1 MKSFLHILRA
11 VAASAV
17 LLTLAAGAAAQSRA
31 ATTPPT
37 RQIFV
42 YPANHGAICR
52 SDAGVNVVSSGS
64 LRGYKQDSDE
74 EITTGSLQTLS
85 FSGLRIQ
92 KLQLYVLENGG
103 ELGAPIDS
111 IWADAGRAA
120 FRTDDANRST
130 GVSNGGFFGP
140 QRGSSAPI
148 RYSFNA
154 PADQTVIFGGRS
166 ERWGSPA
173 TSHVQVRNNTALS
186 LLAIYAGDLLMQ
198 EYQGKTLMVRIW
210 TGNDVDLTKERTTTT
225 QHIDILF
232 DPIGGYYSDVVRTE
246 IDDDDA
252 KWVLD
257 EDEQAFVQA
266 PCKDDK
272 PEMKIKNSDN
282 PYRDGET
289 PLVSKLGNTYSA
301 KYSWRLDRDTWSTA
315 SAGQEKQQD
324 SKSYIDQDITSQSTS
339 GQRFYTPVM
348 KFHVANNG
356 GAQEAVPQCELS
368 LDHQF
373 QVYYF
378 TALKMEGKFTNKTSN
393 ATKSTT
399 GANGT
404 TPAAPMEFTVCQGDE
419 VEFSPS
425 FRQSVVN
432 TTNSGA
438 TEPTL
443 TADVR
448 WSLYEVVND
457 GETRTETLIFKDRDW
472 SQGGEGAS
480 YSFGPLQDDKEYRV
494 VAEYV
499 DPDGHSQGAL
509 VAEGKKEANDCPTE
523 QTIKITVKKT
533 NATSTITVSDQVC
546 EGSSVSLSAS
556 FTLNGGET
564 ASGYAYRWQKSTDG
578 ATFTAL
584 PSGSDAWTDVNG
596 GGTTA
601 STTDANV
608 SRPAAGSVWY
618 KFQLGNKVE
627 IDGKSYYCPAET
639 VKQVTVNARPKLEV
653 GGGSSPL
660 CEGRNMS
667 LALRLT
673 AGFDQG
679 QTVEYTLYEDEA
691 CKNEV
696 NVNGLDANF
705 KAKQTVSAATARWT
719 LPGAWLLARG
729 TSGTATLYAKAKNTT
744 TSCESESLKVEV
756 KLLPNPFVET
766 LTLSPDKVC
775 QGAEATVSATA
786 TISQTTYN
794 ETKIKDAGKQW
805 PTNLTFHWDVAGAS
819 STSTATSATNPHTH
833 QLTIPTTAAGTQ
845 TVKVWVS
852 DDNGCGYKYDAEG
865 KQLNEPYTDA
875 KTATVEVVEPP
886 KFTVQSGV
894 QACATAGQVKV
905 TLTSQ
910 DSKKLTFAVKPKGGA
925 TATVAP
931 TAVEANQSAD
941 ITVSFGPDQVS
952 GVTTFSFD
960 VTATHE
966 DEPKCGATQEF
977 TITVY
982 PNPSLSLTPAEGEGR
997 RVCAGSPIVLGA
1009 VATVPGL
1016 DAAAANFTYKWTV
1029 DSQEQTGAA
1038 GPNFTWTPGADA
1050 AGQKK
1055 TVSVEVSYAFDGA
1068 QSCSVSQQMEIEVL
1082 PLPVVTLTAADPQPI
1097 CQGQSATLT
1106 ATVTSEGAAQQG
1118 GTSTQTFTYN
1128 ISPSADGTPGTD
1140 GKSWTFTVSPNRTA
1154 TYSLTVTNTQT
1165 GCVSAPATAQ
1175 VTVDVVDFA
1184 LASDDGKAG
1193 DPMVY
1198 CVGDALNLRTAETLT
1213 DNYAYQWSKD
1223 GVVVENET
1231 GREFKIA
1238 SLQTTDGGTY
1248 SLRVTKDG
1256 RCSAERE
1263 VKIEVR
1269 QAPVPTLVM
1278 TDAAGANVAPL
1289 EPSEEGKWKFKV
1301 CEDEA
1306 FTLTPGGATTYTLT
1320 KFERGKTDITAQFT
1334 LLTFTGGSLSTSLPH
1349 VAEAGAEAGHTVYS
1363 LSLSFATG
1371 DCVETRTVEISVYD
1385 KPDAAFLDGTPQ
1397 RFVVKGEGVQVSVT
1411 SGFKKY
1417 SFYVGGVLKQE
1428 GESSTLAAEQ
1438 NVVDAEG
1445 QVEVRVV
1452 VENEAGCQATIETTI
1467 TALDGIVPRT
1477 VTVSSDFYCTD
1488 APGVT
1493 IAVSNPQPGLV
1504 YILDGVAS
1512 AGAITSAAGQP
1523 VEWTG
1528 VRLTD
1533 PTNQNPQTFKVR
1545 AYYAQLP
1552 DKAVDM
1558 ANTVTVEE
1566 VASPPAATMPTQ
1578 TANDCATI
1586 GQTTWIVPT
1595 TSASAYYFVKFGDD
1609 LFPAEGVQGSG
1620 GALTLQFFQLA
1631 AAQYGAPRNGEYKVV
1646 ARAKRKDG
1654 SFACEKELGGAL
1666 TVDIPQ
1672 TDAYGLSVYPQTD
1685 FCVGNVADFSITL
1698 AGSDFSPEYEH
1709 VYVLRRNGEEVARRT
1724 STAARGPIVFT
1735 DAQAST
1741 LAAGEY
1747 TYTVVCLFSGC
1758 EMPMLGN
1765 VSIRLFSQPR
1775 KLDVELENDGFY
1787 CPDENGVSLTVRG
1800 AESGVTYA
1808 LTDKRTRQ
1816 VVQESVVWAGSELTF
1831 EGVEA
1836 GTYYVEAYIATVGNG
1851 CRTVFDDIVVT
1862 RIDEPSPI
1870 VATISKVG
1878 QAGRGGRELTLC
1890 VDEEWQV
1897 HVAGADFSPNSPI
1910 QRSYALYGQDNTL
1923 VSNEMQGVDQR
1934 NGTFS
1939 FPATKAQTPGTFT
1952 FSVIAKATVTLKDG
1966 KQLECQ
1972 TEFEQVV
1979 TLTVKSRP
1987 KTSETVKTETPQGQ
2001 TDPCY
2006 GVDIVIE
2013 SPNADAQA
2021 TVEYRLFKADGGATR
2036 WNGQTPI
2043 ATVRPYAGDAPR
2055 FANIRDNG
2063 GTYAVVA
2070 SNGACEELIG
2080 TVTVSSDKFPK
2091 VQELDF
2097 EGYMCEG
2104 EPGKPV
2110 SLADSESGVSYTLHY
2125 VSPDLYAQLAAS
2137 GGLTPAS
2144 LADSKPGR
2152 KLTADAVS
2160 ATYDHQRLTF
2170 RGLKYSDDG
2179 VPTDLVNVDGYY
2191 YVVATKP
2198 AQEGQG
2204 QGCPVASPLVNFQT
2218 LKLPLSFNLEKS
2230 NIFCQGDG
2238 STDVY
2243 VENAEYDP
2251 DGVITYSLYK
2261 VDDRGNATL
2270 FDQVRSNANTAGRLY
2285 FGRAV
2290 PEGDYY
2296 AIVFKQYGDQYG
2308 GHVCSSR
2315 LRGDLR
2321 LRKAPPLDN
2330 LTIGDEGRD
2339 ICHGDAGGDAWTPD
2353 NARLAQAL
2361 QAGKQAQ
2368 SALTGIRLFVTLD
2381 GESPERPEAII
2392 AQALYD
2398 GTTDVS
2404 FADLPVGNMLVWA
2417 SWASEDPADDL
2428 ACLVNIGSIS
2438 RRPPIPAGLDAVACD
2453 GTLTLEGEYVVVG
2466 LTYQLVDNATN
2477 QVVATTTV
2485 DAEGVTAVRLSNL
2498 RRGVYTLYAG
2508 FDGGEKC
2515 RAEVGRLTVSGAAVA
2530 PVEVEMAVCDANGL
2544 VYEVPLGLLVEGANY
2559 HLSTR
2564 AELPIDFAAEYYQY
2578 LGKTADGCLTV
2589 SGLRCGTNYL
2599 WMGFGEN
2606 FDCPQIVATITV
2618 NCQSLLDLQ
2627 DANFGYVGGGCSG
2640 EPLALVLDRSQEGVG
2655 YHLTVGD
2662 SQDAIAGTEQEGTG
2676 EALTWPAQT
2685 LPVKTGTAT
2694 YHLWARLLNPTD
2706 DDCTSG
2712 NAWKQLTI
2720 DFDQVLLPVGHLVAP
2735 DSIFEYCEGDL
2746 GVRLGYARS
2755 PRVGEVYRLYR
2766 RRTAE
2771 EQQDPR
2777 NPWDRELV
2785 DMQEIPSYMREV
2797 EELSSE
2803 AKRYTE
2809 ADTLFFDGWGHNES
2823 TRHYATAGVYFVEV
2837 ADEQGCRRVTEDRE
2851 VRELPLPVANDSVYS
2866 VVFDAD
2872 GVRNDETA
2880 SREYGIFGYSIVV
2893 AGAKAG
2899 VSYTLVK
2906 DDTTLVKQVVPQ
2918 ADGDVV
2924 FGPLRD
2930 LKADTVAGGENPV
2943 VEFRMDV
2950 TGDTLYVGEGVYT
2963 VVVRDPETQ
2972 CDNTVGRITIVAE
2985 DLVAYNVQIF
2995 LGKSDL
3001 GKTVDLIPAYEFDAN
3016 ISHKGDQRYIGWSSS
3031 IDRVYRPKVNEA
3043 DEGYILDEAGTK
3055 ELNEEDN
3062 GSYFGNGYSNVAGS
3076 FDQRTGRF
3084 NARDEKAANVWF
3096 RLLPDSTQKI
3106 AGSYGLLDISNGNT
3120 LSDQTQTGY
3129 FSYIKQPSFYGQE
3142 QIRYLIENK
3151 QMPGRVSNIAT
3162 ITILAGNEDVGD
3174 DESVF
3179 LIPNAFSPNGDG
3191 LNDVFKIIIPDKY
3204 KTNSESKLQVFNRW
3218 GTLVYRSSG
3227 QQYGDNESWWDGKS
3241 STSNMVTLG
3250 QNLPSGTYYYVFTI
3264 TFINQRTVTRS
3275 TRKMS
3280 GYVELRR

>member
-1 MKSFLHILRA
+1 MLMKSLLHILRA
-11 VAASAV
+11 VAAAAV
-17 LLTLAAGAAAQSRA
+17 LLPLAVGAAAQTRS
-31 ATTPPT
+31 TTTKPKPT

-85 FSGLRIQ
+85 FSSLRIQ
-92 KLQLYVLENGG
+92 KLQLYVLDNGS

-111 IWADAGRAA
+111 IWADAERAA
-120 FRTDDANRST
+120 FQQDEAGRST

-173 TSHVQVRNNTALS
+173 TSHVQVRNNTSLS

-198 EYQGKTLMVRIW
+198 DYQGKTLMIRIW
-210 TGNDVDLTKERTTTT
+210 TGNDVDLTKQRTTTS
-225 QHIDILF
+225 QYIDILF

-246 IDDDDA
+246 IDDEDS
-252 KWVLD
+252 KWVHD
-257 EDEQAFVQA
+257 EDEQAYILA
-266 PCKDDK
+266 PCKGDK

-289 PLVSKLGNTYSA
+289 PLLSKLGNTYSA
-301 KYSWRLDRDTWSTA
+301 KYAWRLDRDTWQTS

-324 SKSYIDQDITSQSTS
+324 SKSYTDQDITSKPTS

-378 TALKMEGKFTNKTSN
+378 TALKMEGTFTNKTSE
-393 ATKSTT
+393 ATGQAQSSVED
-399 GANGT
+399 A
-404 TPAAPMEFTVCQGDE
+404 MEFTVCQGDE
-419 VEFSPS
+419 VEFRPS
-425 FRQSVVN
+425 FKQSVVN
-432 TTNSGA
+432 ATNNGA
-438 TEPTL
+438 TEQTL
-443 TADVR
+443 TGDVR
-448 WSLYEVVND
+448 WSLYEVSND
-457 GETRTETLIFKDRDW
+457 GETRTETRTETLIFKDRGWTQD
-472 SQGGEGAS
+472 GVGAS
-480 YSFGPLQDDKEYRV
+480 HSFGPLRDDKEYRV

-509 VAEGKKEANDCPTE
+509 VADGKKGANYCPT
-523 QTIKITVKKT
+523 QQIIKITVKKT
-533 NATSTITVSDQVC
+533 NATSTITADDAVC

-556 FTLNGGET
+556 FTTQNGET
-564 ASGYAYRWQKSTDG
+564 ASNYAYRWQKSQDG
-578 ATFTAL
+578 TTYANL
-584 PSGSDAWTDVNG
+584 PDGQDWQTVNG
-596 GGTTA
+596 
-601 STTDANV
+601 STTVTTSDANV
-608 SRPAAGSVWY
+608 SRPAAGRVWY
-618 KFQLGNKVE
+618 KFQLGNKVT
-627 IDGKSYYCPAET
+627 IDGKEYYCPAET
-639 VKQVTVNARPKLEV
+639 VKEVTVNALPRLAV
-653 GGGSSPL
+653 DGGTQPL
-660 CEGRNMS
+660 CEGSNMK
-667 LALRLT
+667 LTLRLT
-673 AGFDQG
+673 DGFTEG
-679 QTVEYTLYEDEA
+679 NSVEYTLYEDEA
-691 CKNEV
+691 CETEV

-705 KAKQTVSAATARWT
+705 KAKQTVSAATAQWT
-719 LPGAWLLARG
+719 LPGAWLLTRG
-729 TSGTATLYAKAKNTT
+729 TSGAATLYAKAKNVT

-766 LTLSPDKVC
+766 LTPSPDKVC

-794 ETKIKDAGKQW
+794 QSKLTAAGKTW
-805 PTNLTFHWDVAGAS
+805 PTNLTFHWDVAGAT
-819 STSTATSATNPHTH
+819 STSTATSSESSHTH
-833 QLTIPTTAAGTQ
+833 QLSVPTATAGQQ

-865 KQLNEPYTDA
+865 NRLDEPYTEA
-875 KTATVEVVEPP
+875 KSATVEVVEPP

-894 QACATAGQVKV
+894 QACATDGQVKV

-910 DSKKLTFAVKPKGGA
+910 DSKKLTFLVNPKGGA

-941 ITVSFGPDQVS
+941 ITVSFGPDQVT

-966 DEPKCGATQEF
+966 EEPKCSETKEF

-982 PNPSLSLTPAEGEGR
+982 PNPSLTLTPAEGQR
-997 RVCAGSPIVLGA
+997 RVCAGSPIALGA

-1029 DSQEQTGAA
+1029 DDQEQTGAT
-1038 GPNFTWTPGADA
+1038 GPDFTWTPGTDA
-1050 AGQKK
+1050 TGKK

-1068 QSCSVSQQMEIEVL
+1068 QSCKVSEQMSIEVI
-1082 PLPVVTLTAADPQPI
+1082 PLPVVTIAAADPNPI
-1097 CQGQSATLT
+1097 CEGQSATLT
-1106 ATVTSEGAAQQG
+1106 ATVTSDGAAEG
-1118 GTSTQTFTYN
+1118 GTSPQTFTYN
-1128 ISPSADGTPGTD
+1128 ITSSAGDTPAATTNGD
-1140 GKSWTFTVSPNRTA
+1140 GKSWTFTASPARTA
-1154 TYSLTVTNTQT
+1154 TYTLTVTNTQT
-1165 GCVSAPATAQ
+1165 GCVSAPATQ
-1175 VTVDVVDFA
+1175 TVNVDVVDFA

-1198 CVGDALNLRTAETLT
+1198 CVGDALNLRTAQTLT
-1213 DNYAYQWSKD
+1213 GNYTYQWSKD
-1223 GVVVENET
+1223 GVAVENET
-1231 GREFKIA
+1231 DREFKIL

-1256 RCSAERE
+1256 RCSAEKEIR
-1263 VKIEVR
+1263 IEVR
-1269 QAPVPTLVM
+1269 QAPVPALSM
-1278 TDAAGANVAPL
+1278 TDAAGATVAPL
-1289 EPSEEGKWKFKV
+1289 EPTEEDKWKFKV
-1301 CEDEA
+1301 CEDET
-1306 FTLTPGGATTYTLT
+1306 FSLTASGATTYTLT
-1320 KFERGKTDITAQFT
+1320 KVERGGADITAQFT
-1334 LLTFTGGSLSTSLPH
+1334 PRVFTNGVLTTSLPH
-1349 VAEAGAEAGHTVYS
+1349 VAAGGQEGHTVYS
-1363 LSLSFATG
+1363 LSLAFATG
-1371 DCVETRTVEISVYD
+1371 DCVESRTVEISVYD
-1385 KPDAAFLDGTPQ
+1385 KPDAQFIDGTPQ
-1397 RFVVKGEGVQVSVT
+1397 RFVVKGEGVPVSVT
-1411 SGFKKY
+1411 TGFKKY
-1417 SFYVGGVLKQE
+1417 SFYVGDVLKQE
-1428 GESSTLAAEQ
+1428 GESSTLPAEQ

-1452 VENEAGCQATIETTI
+1452 VENEAGCQTTIQTSI

-1493 IAVSNPQPGLV
+1493 IAVANPQPGLV

-1512 AGAITSAAGQP
+1512 AGAITSVAGQP

-1533 PTNQNPQTFKVR
+1533 PTNQNPQEFKVR

-1552 DKAVDM
+1552 DKAVEM

-1586 GQTTWIVPT
+1586 AQTTWTVPT
-1595 TSASAYYFVKFGDD
+1595 TSAAAYYFVKFGDE
-1609 LFPAEGVQGSG
+1609 LFPAEGVQGNG

-1631 AAQYGAPRNGEYKVV
+1631 AAQYGAPRNGEYRVV

-1654 SFACEKELGGAL
+1654 SFACDKEFDGAL

-1672 TDAYGLSVYPQTD
+1672 TDAYALTVEPQTD
-1685 FCVGNVADFSITL
+1685 FCVGDRADFTITL
-1698 AGSDFSPEYEH
+1698 AGSDFNAEYEH
-1709 VYVLRRNGEEVARRT
+1709 VYVLRRNGEEVERKT

-1758 EMPMLGN
+1758 EMPMRNN
-1765 VSIRLFSQPR
+1765 VAVRLFSQPR
-1775 KLDVELENDGFY
+1775 KLDVALENDGYY
-1787 CPDENGVSLTVRG
+1787 CPDENGVSLTIRG

-1808 LTDKRTRQ
+1808 LTDRRTRQ
-1816 VVQESVVWAGSELTF
+1816 VVQESVVWAGSELRF
-1831 EGVEA
+1831 EDVEA
-1836 GTYYVEAYIATVGNG
+1836 GTYYIEAYIATVGNG

-1862 RIDEPSPI
+1862 RLDEPAPI

-1878 QAGRGGRELTLC
+1878 QTGRGGQALTIC
-1890 VDEEWQV
+1890 VDEEYQV
-1897 HVAGADFSPNSPI
+1897 HVAGADFQANGAV
-1910 QRSYALYGQDNTL
+1910 QRSYALYNQENTL

-1952 FSVIAKATVTLKDG
+1952 FSVIAKTTVTLKDG
-1966 KQLECQ
+1966 QQLECQ
-1972 TEFEQVV
+1972 SEFEQVV
-1979 TLTVKSRP
+1979 NLTVKSRP
-1987 KTSETVKTETPQGQ
+1987 KTSENVKTETPEGQ

-2013 SPNADAQA
+2013 NANTDAAA
-2021 TVEYRLFKADGGATR
+2021 TVEYRLFKADAGATR
-2036 WNGQTPI
+2036 WNGRTPI
-2043 ATVRPYAGDAPR
+2043 ATLHPYAGDATR

-2070 SNGACEELIG
+2070 SNGACEELVG
-2080 TVTVSSDKFPK
+2080 TVSVSSDKFPK

-2097 EGYMCEG
+2097 EGFMCEG

-2110 SLADSESGVSYTLHY
+2110 ALRDSESGVSYELHY
-2125 VSPDLYAQLAAS
+2125 VSPDLYVQLAAS
-2137 GGLTPAS
+2137 GGLVAAS
-2144 LADSKPGR
+2144 LADNKPGR
-2152 KLTADAVS
+2152 KLTDGALS

-2179 VPTDLVNVDGYY
+2179 LPTDLVNVDGYY
-2191 YVVATKP
+2191 YVIATKAP
-2198 AQEGQG
+2198 QGGQA

-2261 VDDRGNATL
+2261 VDERGNATL
-2270 FDQVRSNANTAGRLY
+2270 FDQVRSNANTTGRLY
-2285 FGRAV
+2285 FGRTV

-2296 AIVFKQYGDQYG
+2296 AIVFKQYGDHYG

-2321 LRKAPPLDN
+2321 LRKAPALDN
-2330 LTIGDEGRD
+2330 LTIGDDVRD
-2339 ICHGDAGGDAWTPD
+2339 LCHGDAGADAWTPD
-2353 NARLAQAL
+2353 NARLAEVLA
-2361 QAGKQAQ
+2361 AGKQAQ
-2368 SALTGIRLFVTLD
+2368 SALTGIRLFLTLD
-2381 GESPERPEAII
+2381 GESPERPEAVV

-2398 GTTDVS
+2398 GTTGVS
-2404 FADLPVGNMLVWA
+2404 FADLPMGQMLVWA
-2417 SWASEDPADDL
+2417 SWASENPADDL

-2438 RRPPIPAGLDAVACD
+2438 RRPPIPTGLDAVVCD
-2453 GTLTLEGEYVVVG
+2453 GVLTLEGEYIVVG

-2477 QVVATTTV
+2477 QVVATTAV
-2485 DAEGVTAVRLSNL
+2485 DVEGVNTVRISNL
-2498 RRGVYTLYAG
+2498 RRGNYTLFAG

-2515 RAEVGRLTVSGAAVA
+2515 RTEMGRLTVSGAAVTPA
-2530 PVEVEMAVCDANGL
+2530 EVEMTVCDANGL
-2544 VYEVPLGLLVEGANY
+2544 TYEVPLDLLVEGANY

-2589 SGLRCGTNYL
+2589 SGLRCGVNYL

-2618 NCQSLLDLQ
+2618 NCQSLIDLQ

-2655 YHLTVGD
+2655 YYLTVGD
-2662 SQDAIAGTEQEGTG
+2662 DQAAIAATEQAGTG
-2676 EALTWPAQT
+2676 EALSWAASL

-2694 YHLWARLLNPTD
+2694 YHLWARLLNPAD
-2706 DDCTSG
+2706 DDCVSG
-2712 NAWKQLTI
+2712 NPWKQLTVN
-2720 DFDQVLLPVGHLVAP
+2720 FDEVLLPIGHLVAP

-2746 GVRLGYARS
+2746 GVRLGYAHS
-2755 PRVGEVYRLYR
+2755 PRIGEIYRLYR

-2771 EQQDPR
+2771 EQTDDD
-2777 NPWDRELV
+2777 PWDRELV
-2785 DMQEIPSYMREV
+2785 DMQEIPSYMRDVAPV
-2797 EELSSE
+2797 E
-2803 AKRYTE
+2803 T
-2809 ADTLFFDGWGHNES
+2809 DTLFFDGWGHNES
-2823 TRHYATAGVYFVEV
+2823 SRHYATAGVYFVEV
-2837 ADEQGCRRVTEDRE
+2837 ADEQGCWRVTDDRE

-2899 VSYTLVK
+2899 VSYSLVK
-2906 DDTTLVKQVVPQ
+2906 DDTLLIKQVVPEL
-2918 ADGDVV
+2918 DGDVV

-2930 LKADTVAGGENPV
+2930 MRDGSI
-2943 VEFRMDV
+2943 DV
-2950 TGDTLYVGEGVYT
+2950 GRDSLYVGEGFYT

-3001 GKTVDLIPAYEFDAN
+3001 GKTVDLIPAYEFDTN
-3016 ISHKGDQRYIGWSSS
+3016 TSRKGNQQYIGWSSS
-3031 IDRVYRPKVNEA
+3031 IDRVYRPKVNETE
-3043 DEGYILDEAGTK
+3043 DGYILDQAGTA
-3055 ELNEEDN
+3055 ELNETDN
-3062 GSYFGNGYSNVAGS
+3062 DNYFGNGYSNVAGS

-3084 NARDEKAANVWF
+3084 NARDDKAANVWF

-3106 AGSYGLLDISNGNT
+3106 AGSYGLLDISNGNS

-3142 QIRYLIENK
+3142 QILYQIENK

-3227 QQYGDNESWWDGKS
+3227 QQYGDNGSWWDGKS

>member
-1 MKSFLHILRA
+1 MLMKSILHILRA

-17 LLTLAAGAAAQSRA
+17 LLSFAVGAAAQTRA
-31 ATTPPT
+31 ATKPT

-85 FSGLRIQ
+85 FSSLRIQ
-92 KLQLYVLENGG
+92 KLQLYVLEAGS

-111 IWADAGRAA
+111 IWADAKRAA
-120 FRTDDANRST
+120 FQQDEAGRST
-130 GVSNGGFFGP
+130 GISNGGFFGP

-173 TSHVQVRNNTALS
+173 TSHVQVRNNTSLS

-198 EYQGKTLMVRIW
+198 DYQGKTLMIRVW
-210 TGNDVDLTKERTTTT
+210 TGSDVDLTKNRTTTT
-225 QHIDILF
+225 QYIDILF

-246 IDDDDA
+246 IDDDGG
-252 KWVLD
+252 KWVHE
-257 EDEQAFVQA
+257 EDDQAYVQA

-289 PLVSKLGNTYSA
+289 PLKSKLGNTYSA
-301 KYSWRLDRDTWSTA
+301 KYSWRLDRDTWQTT

-324 SKSYIDQDITSQSTS
+324 NKSYTDQDITSQSTS

-348 KFHVANNG
+348 KFHVSNND
-356 GAQEAVPQCELS
+356 AAPEAVPQCELS

-373 QVYYF
+373 QIYYF
-378 TALKMEGKFTNKTSN
+378 TALKMEGTFSNKTSG
-393 ATKSTT
+393 ATKQASQSSE
-399 GANGT
+399 GVA
-404 TPAAPMEFTVCQGDE
+404 MEFTVCQGDE
-419 VEFSPS
+419 VQFRPS
-425 FRQSVVN
+425 FKQSVVN
-432 TTNSGA
+432 ESNSGA
-438 TEPTL
+438 TEQTL

-448 WSLYEVVND
+448 WSLYEVHND
-457 GETRTETLIFKDRDW
+457 GETRTETLIFKDREWTQD
-472 SQGGEGAS
+472 GDDAIH
-480 YSFGPLQDDKEYRV
+480 SFGPLRDDKEYRV

-509 VAEGKKEANDCPTE
+509 VAEGKKEANDCPTA

-533 NATSTITVSDQVC
+533 NATSTITASDNVC
-546 EGSSVSLSAS
+546 EDSSVSLSAS
-556 FTLNGGET
+556 FTTQNGEA
-564 ASGYAYRWQKSTDG
+564 ASDYAYRWQKSEDG
-578 ATFTAL
+578 AAYVNL
-584 PSGSDAWTDVNG
+584 PDGQDWQTVNG
-596 GGTTA
+596 STTA
-601 STTDANV
+601 TATDASV
-608 SRPAAGSVWY
+608 SRPAAGRVWY

-627 IDGKSYYCPAET
+627 TYGKTYYCPAET
-639 VKQVTVNARPKLEV
+639 VKEVTVNALPKLAV
-653 GGGSSPL
+653 DGGASPL
-660 CEGRNMS
+660 CEGSNM
-667 LALRLT
+667 RLT
-673 AGFDQG
+673 LKLTDGFAEGNQ
-679 QTVEYTLYEDEA
+679 VEYTLYEDQS
-691 CKNEV
+691 CTTEV

-705 KAKQTVSAATARWT
+705 KAKQTVVAATAQWT

-729 TSGTATLYAKAKNTT
+729 SSGAATLYAKAKNVT

-766 LTLSPDKVC
+766 LTLTPDKVC

-794 ETKIKDAGKQW
+794 QSKLTAAGKTW
-805 PTNLTFHWDVAGAS
+805 PTNLTFHWDVAGAT
-819 STSTATSATNPHTH
+819 STSTATSESSHTH
-833 QLTIPTTAAGTQ
+833 QLSVPTVTAGAQ

-852 DDNGCGYKYDAEG
+852 DDNGCGYKYDADG
-865 KQLNEPYTDA
+865 NRLDEPYTDA
-875 KTATVEVVEPP
+875 KSATVEVVDPP
-886 KFTVQSGV
+886 KFSVQGGV
-894 QACATAGQVKV
+894 QACATDGHVKV

-910 DSKKLTFAVKPKGGA
+910 DSKRLTFVVNPKGGA

-931 TAVEANQSAD
+931 TAVEPNASAD
-941 ITVSFGPDQVS
+941 ITVSFGPEQVA

-966 DEPKCGATQEF
+966 EEPKCGATQEF

-982 PNPSLSLTPAEGEGR
+982 PNPSLTLTPAEGRR
-997 RVCAGSPIVLGA
+997 RVCAGSPIALGA

-1016 DAAAANFTYKWTV
+1016 DAAAANFTYKWTI
-1029 DSQEQTGAA
+1029 DGQEQTGAA
-1038 GPNFTWTPGADA
+1038 GADFTWTPGADA
-1050 AGQKK
+1050 AGQSKE
-1055 TVSVEVSYAFDGA
+1055 VSVEVSYAFEGA
-1068 QSCSVSQQMEIEVL
+1068 QSCKVSQQMSIEVL
-1082 PLPVVTLTAADPQPI
+1082 PLPVVTLTAADTQPI
-1097 CQGQSATLT
+1097 CEGQSATLT
-1106 ATVTSEGAAQQG
+1106 ATVTSEGAAQG
-1118 GTSTQTFTYN
+1118 GTSPQTFTYN
-1128 ISPSADGTPGTD
+1128 ITSSAGDTPAATTNAD
-1140 GKSWTFTVSPNRTA
+1140 GKSWTFTASPAQTA
-1154 TYSLTVTNTQT
+1154 TYTLTVTNTQT
-1165 GCVSAPATAQ
+1165 GCVSAPATQ
-1175 VTVDVVDFA
+1175 TVNVDVVDFA

-1198 CVGDALNLRTAETLT
+1198 CVGDALNLRTAQTLT
-1213 DNYAYQWSKD
+1213 GNYAYQWSKD
-1223 GVVVENET
+1223 GVVVESET
-1231 GREFKIA
+1231 GREFKIQ

-1256 RCSAERE
+1256 RCSAEKEMR
-1263 VKIEVR
+1263 IEVR
-1269 QAPVPTLVM
+1269 QAPVPALTM
-1278 TDAAGANVAPL
+1278 TDAAGATVAPL
-1289 EPSEEGKWKFKV
+1289 EPTEEGKWNFKV
-1301 CEDEA
+1301 CEDET
-1306 FTLTPGGATTYTLT
+1306 FSLTAGGATTYTLT
-1320 KFERGKTDITAQFT
+1320 KVKRGGVDITAQFT
-1334 LLTFTGGSLSTSLPH
+1334 PRTFANGTLTTSLPH
-1349 VAEAGAEAGHTVYS
+1349 VAAGGQEGHTVYS
-1363 LSLSFATG
+1363 LSLTFATG
-1371 DCVETRTVEISVYD
+1371 SCVESRTVEISVYD
-1385 KPDAAFLDGTPQ
+1385 KPEAQFIDGTPQ
-1397 RFVVKGEGVQVSVT
+1397 RFVVKGEGVPVSVT
-1411 SGFKKY
+1411 AGFKKY
-1417 SFYVGGVLKQE
+1417 SFYVGDVLKQE
-1428 GESSTLAAEQ
+1428 GESSTLPAEQ

-1445 QVEVRVV
+1445 QVAVRVV
-1452 VENEAGCQATIETTI
+1452 VENEAGCQTTIQTSI
-1467 TALDGIVPRT
+1467 TALDGIVPRA

-1512 AGAITSAAGQP
+1512 AQAITSAAGQP
-1523 VEWTG
+1523 VEWAG

-1533 PTNQNPQTFKVR
+1533 PTNQNPQEFKVR

-1552 DKAVDM
+1552 DKAVEM

-1586 GQTTWIVPT
+1586 AQTTWTVPA
-1595 TSASAYYFVKFGDD
+1595 TSTAAHYFVKLGDD
-1609 LFPAEGVQGSG
+1609 LFPAEGVQGNG

-1631 AAQYGAPRNGEYKVV
+1631 AAQYGAPRNGQYRVV

-1654 SFACEKELGGAL
+1654 SFACDKELGGAL

-1672 TDAYGLSVYPQTD
+1672 TDAYALSVYPQTD
-1685 FCVGNVADFSITL
+1685 FCVGNLADFTITL
-1698 AGSDFSPEYEH
+1698 AGSDFSSEYEH
-1709 VYVLRRNGEEVARRT
+1709 VYVLRRDGQEVARRT

-1747 TYTVVCLFSGC
+1747 TYTVACLFSGC
-1758 EMPMLGN
+1758 EMPMLGS
-1765 VSIRLFSQPR
+1765 VSVRLFSQPR
-1775 KLDVELENDGFY
+1775 KLDVDLENDGFY
-1787 CPDENGVSLTVRG
+1787 CHDDAGVSLTIRG

-1808 LTDKRTRQ
+1808 LTDRRTRQ
-1816 VVQESVVWAGSELTF
+1816 VVQESVVWAGSELRF

-1836 GTYYVEAYIATVGNG
+1836 GTYYIEAYVATVGNG

-1862 RIDEPSPI
+1862 RIDEPAPI
-1870 VATISKVG
+1870 VATISRVG
-1878 QAGRGGRELTLC
+1878 QTGRGGQELTVC
-1890 VDEEWQV
+1890 VDEEYQV
-1897 HVAGADFSPNSPI
+1897 HVAGADFQAAGVV
-1910 QRSYALYGQDNTL
+1910 QRSYALYNQENTL

-1939 FPATKAQTPGTFT
+1939 FPAQKAQEPGTFA
-1952 FSVIAKATVTLKDG
+1952 FSVIAKTTVTLKDG

-1972 TEFEQVV
+1972 SEFEQVV
-1979 TLTVKSRP
+1979 TLAVKSRP
-1987 KTSETVKTETPQGQ
+1987 KGSETVKAETPEGQ

-2006 GVDIVIE
+2006 GVDIVID
-2013 SPNADAQA
+2013 NANTDAAA
-2021 TVEYRLFKADGGATR
+2021 TVEYRLFKADGDATR
-2036 WNGQTPI
+2036 WNGRTPI
-2043 ATVRPYAGDAPR
+2043 ATLRPYAGDATR
-2055 FANIRDNG
+2055 FADIRDNG
-2063 GTYAVVA
+2063 GSYAVVA

-2080 TVTVSSDKFPK
+2080 TVSVSSDKFPK

-2097 EGYMCEG
+2097 EGFMCEG

-2110 SLADSESGVSYTLHY
+2110 ALGDSESGVSYSLYY

-2137 GGLTPAS
+2137 GGLTAAS
-2144 LADSKPGR
+2144 LADGKHGR
-2152 KLTADAVS
+2152 KLTADALT

-2198 AQEGQG
+2198 AREGQG
-2204 QGCPVASPLVNFQT
+2204 QGCPVASPLVNFKT

-2230 NIFCQGDG
+2230 NIFCQGGG

-2321 LRKAPPLDN
+2321 LRKAPALDN
-2330 LTIGDEGRD
+2330 LTIGDEARD
-2339 ICHGDAGGDAWTPD
+2339 LCHGDAGTDAWTPD
-2353 NARLAQAL
+2353 NARLAEVLA
-2361 QAGKQAQ
+2361 AGKQAQ
-2368 SALTGIRLFVTLD
+2368 SALAGIRLFVTLD
-2381 GESPERPEAII
+2381 GDSPERPEAIV

-2398 GTTDVS
+2398 GTTDVF

-2428 ACLVNIGSIS
+2428 ACLVNIGSIA
-2438 RRPPIPAGLDAVACD
+2438 RRPQVPTGLDEVVCD

-2485 DAEGVTAVRLSNL
+2485 DVEGVNTVRVSNL
-2498 RRGVYTLYAG
+2498 RRGGYTLFVG

-2515 RAEVGRLTVSGAAVA
+2515 RAEMGRLTVGGATVT
-2530 PVEVEMAVCDANGL
+2530 PVEAEMTVCDASGL
-2544 VYEVPLGLLVEGANY
+2544 TYEVPLGLLVEGANY
-2559 HLSTR
+2559 HLSAR

-2589 SGLRCGTNYL
+2589 SDLRCGINYL

-2618 NCQSLLDLQ
+2618 NCQSLIDLQ
-2627 DANFGYVGGGCSG
+2627 DADFGYVGGGCTG

-2655 YHLTVGD
+2655 YYLTVGD
-2662 SQDAIAGTEQEGTG
+2662 DQAAIAATEQAGTG
-2676 EALTWPAQT
+2676 EALVWAASL

-2706 DDCTSG
+2706 DDCVSA
-2712 NAWKQLTI
+2712 NPWKQQTVN
-2720 DFDQVLLPVGHLVAP
+2720 FDEVLLPIGHLVAP

-2746 GVRLGYARS
+2746 GVRLGYAKS
-2755 PRVGEVYRLYR
+2755 PRVGEIYRLYR

-2771 EQQDPR
+2771 EQQDPE

-2785 DMQEIPSYMREV
+2785 DMQEIPSYMKDRNPY
-2797 EELSSE
+2797 
-2803 AKRYTE
+2803 AE
-2809 ADTLFFDGWGHNES
+2809 ADTLFFDGWGHNGS
-2823 TRHYATAGVYFVEV
+2823 SRHYATAGVYFVEV
-2837 ADEQGCRRVTEDRE
+2837 ADEQGCRRVTDDRE
-2851 VRELPLPVANDSVYS
+2851 VRELPLPVASDSVYS
-2866 VVFDAD
+2866 VVIDAD
-2872 GVRNDETA
+2872 GTRNVETA

-2893 AGAKAG
+2893 SGAKAG
-2899 VSYTLVK
+2899 VSYSLVK
-2906 DDTTLVKQVVPQ
+2906 DDTTLIKQVVPEL
-2918 ADGDVV
+2918 DGDVV

-2930 LKADTVAGGENPV
+2930 LKAVTVVRGETPN
-2943 VEFRMDV
+2943 EFRMDV

-2972 CDNTVGRITIVAE
+2972 CDNTVARVTIVAE
-2985 DLVAYNVQIF
+2985 GLVAYNVQIF

-3001 GKTVDLIPAYEFDAN
+3001 GKTVDLIPAYEFDTN
-3016 ISHKGDQRYIGWSSS
+3016 KSNKGNQQYIGWSSS
-3031 IDRVYRPKVNEA
+3031 IDRVYRPKVNETE
-3043 DEGYILDEAGTK
+3043 DGYIIDQAGTR
-3055 ELNEEDN
+3055 ELGDEPDEIVKSN
-3062 GSYFGNGYSNVAGS
+3062 YFGNGYSNVAGS
-3076 FDQRTGRF
+3076 FNAATGRF
-3084 NARDEKAANVWF
+3084 NAREQDKAANVWF
-3096 RLLPDSTQKI
+3096 RLLPDSTDRKI
-3106 AGSYGLLDISNGNT
+3106 FGSYGLLDISNGNS

-3142 QIRYLIENK
+3142 QIRYQIENK

-3264 TFINQRTVTRS
+3264 TFINQRTVMRS